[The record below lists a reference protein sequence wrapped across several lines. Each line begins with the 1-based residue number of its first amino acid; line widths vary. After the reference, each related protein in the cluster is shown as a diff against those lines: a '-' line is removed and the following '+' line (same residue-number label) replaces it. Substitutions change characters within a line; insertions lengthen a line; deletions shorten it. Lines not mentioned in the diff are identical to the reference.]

1 MNSRVVQLLGPSA
14 GGIRAHV
21 AALVERLGA
30 HGVDPTVLGPP
41 GVMEHIGPQDGV
53 VRVPA
58 VMSPVGLLRARG
70 DLRPWRARCDLIHVH
85 GLKAG
90 WTAIGGRP
98 RRPLVA
104 TVHNVVL
111 SESSGALTGVQRI
124 LERRVLGSMDIVI
137 ALTSPMASSLSDV
150 VPAERL
156 KVVLPTSN
164 PPVVQRDRLAVR
176 RSLGVEDDAPLVVT
190 VARLHPQKDLATLLR
205 AWRTVTSVEPA
216 ARLRIVGDGP
226 LRGDL
231 QQMID
236 ELGIG
241 PSACLVGQS
250 PHAVDELAAA
260 DVVVMT
266 SIWEG
271 ASIAFA
277 EATQLG
283 VPIVSTPTGNA
294 PDVLKGGVGGT
305 IVPVGDPDAVAE
317 AVLGFLSDPEHAR
330 SVGER
335 GRQRARRVF
344 DPDRSVSAVAQIYRE
359 VLQ

>member
-1 MNSRVVQLLGPSA
+1 MNPKVLQLLGPSA
-14 GGIRAHV
+14 GGIRIHV
-21 AALVERLGA
+21 AALVDRLGRFD
-30 HGVDPTVLGPP
+30 VDSMVLGPA
-41 GVMEHIGPQDGV
+41 GVMAGMGHQDGV

-58 VMSPVGLLRARG
+58 GMAPMGLIRARR
-70 DLRPWRARCDLIHVH
+70 DLQQWRTRCDLIHVH

-90 WTAIGGRP
+90 WTALGGRP
-98 RRPLVA
+98 RRPMVA

-111 SESSGALTGVQRI
+111 SESSGPLTGVQRV
-124 LERRVLGSMDIVI
+124 LEKRVLGSMDVVIV
-137 ALTSPMASSLSDV
+137 LTSSMAASLADV
-150 VPAERL
+150 VPSDRL
-156 KVVLPTSN
+156 RIVLPTSN
-164 PPVVQRDRLAVR
+164 PPVVERDRASVR
-176 RSLGVEDDAPLVVT
+176 RSLGVGDDTPLVVT
-190 VARLHPQKDLATLLR
+190 VARLHPQKDLATLLH
-205 AWRTVTSVEPA
+205 AWRIIAAADPD

-226 LRGDL
+226 LLDDL
-231 QQMID
+231 QKMIG

-241 PSACLVGQS
+241 SSAAMVGQS

-277 EATQLG
+277 ETTQLG

-294 PDVLKGGVGGT
+294 PDVLDGGVGGT
-305 IVPVGDPDAVAE
+305 IVPIGDAEAVAE
-317 AVLGFLSDPEHAR
+317 SVLGFLSDPDHAR

-335 GRQRARRVF
+335 GRQRARDVF
-344 DPDRSVSAVAQIYRE
+344 DPDRSASAVAEIYRE